1 MSRSTINIA
10 SEASYVYSSLKMPKN
25 SQFGEFLKPVK
36 QCFQTCQFQ
45 LDKNWCKLYKVD
57 KSLLKMPK
65 IILYGKFLKTW
76 NWRSNS
82 VTRQVNFNW
91 LVGNAKIK
99 KTDMRQLRKFSN
111 TVLSVKLQSK
121 HLVFQGNGKLFLNL
135 LLIHENRFRI

>member
-82 VTRQVNFNW
+82 VTRQVNFNFNW
-91 LVGNAKIK
+91 LVGNTKIK
-99 KTDMRQLRKFSN
+99 KLKWDILSEFQTLCFQSNCSQKPCFSRKWEIIFESF
-111 TVLSVKLQSK
+111 THSWKP
-121 HLVFQGNGKLFLNL
+121 F
-135 LLIHENRFRI
+135 